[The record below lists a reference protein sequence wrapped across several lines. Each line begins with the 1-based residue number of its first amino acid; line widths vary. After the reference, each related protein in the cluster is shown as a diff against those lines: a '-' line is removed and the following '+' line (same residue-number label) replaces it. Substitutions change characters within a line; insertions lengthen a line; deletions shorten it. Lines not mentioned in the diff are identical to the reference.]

1 MKLSKEAF
9 YKNYPVREMS
19 DSENIG
25 VRWDHKNKR
34 VSISAGGQE
43 YDSTYLYRVELTAA
57 ELRHI
62 FLRSLPDPTDSE
74 GRLWKTLFN
83 FWEKTMAERR

>member
-1 MKLSKEAF
+1 MKLSKEA
-9 YKNYPVREMS
+9 YRRSYPVREMA
-19 DSENIG
+19 DDENIG

-34 VSISAGGQE
+34 VSISIGGQE

-62 FLRSLPDPTDSE
+62 FLRSLPGPTDSE
-74 GRLWKTLFN
+74 GRLWKTLLN
-83 FWEKTMAERR
+83 FWEKTMTKRK